1 MIEKYSVLTKKYI
14 FPIIIIIVGIILV
27 KSGLSTDKAS
37 GITQTSAYL
46 YGGIAILSMGII
58 SALYILDIISKMI
71 QNVLLIILLIVSV
84 YLAKLAYTSV
94 NETIAQIEEKKHKD
108 KYIKQALRD
117 IETIQLEYKKKFGW
131 YCNDF
136 NILKEFILN
145 DSVYSVS
152 TIGKV
157 PDTKITEEHQKI
169 LGYNT
174 IRDYKEIESYEEDEA
189 LLCGLLTKDTTWE
202 SVLARLFTS
211 ESALKNERIYPFNVE
226 NFNLVPLNND
236 KIEFYLSTDILES
249 EDDDFEFLCLKEN
262 TFVSGDLID
271 KNVQQEIFYS
281 KDYNGVVVT
290 DTFSLMNMLNKNDII
305 THINAIE
312 TNNTQAV
319 LSIIKSTKLADS
331 LIISLIRDEK
341 KIALKFF
348 PRYIKKEFKKLY
360 EIVKQNISP
369 VLRDLNDFDLIP
381 IETSLTNKES
391 EFSMSYLDSS
401 NLKTFYTDNK
411 FTSSTYEYSDGII
424 HKGSI
429 AFESNSNFY
438 TLRKTGN
445 PVFIAYDPVPY
456 DPLKERDTLKTG
468 SLIEVKTSG
477 NWK

>member
-27 KSGLSTDKAS
+27 KSGLSADKAS

-58 SALYILDIISKMI
+58 STLYIMDVISKI
-71 QNVLLIILLIVSV
+71 LQNILLLVLLIASS
-84 YLAKLAYTSV
+84 YLAFLAYTSID
-94 NETIAQIEEKKHKD
+94 ETIAQIEEKKHKD
-108 KYIKQALRD
+108 KYIKQGLRD

-136 NILKEFILN
+136 NKLKEFILN
-145 DSVYSVS
+145 DSVSSVS
-152 TIGKV
+152 TKGKV

-169 LGYNT
+169 LGYDKIN
-174 IRDYKEIESYEEDEA
+174 DHQEIESYEEEEA

-202 SVLARLFTS
+202 SVLSRLFTS
-211 ESALKNERIYPFNVE
+211 ESALKNEREYPFNVE
-226 NFNLVPLNND
+226 SFNLVPLNND
-236 KIEFYLSTDILES
+236 KIEFHLSTNILES
-249 EDDDFEFLCLKEN
+249 DGDDFEFLCLNEN

-271 KNVQQEIFYS
+271 KNVQQEIFYN
-281 KDYNGVVVT
+281 KNYNGVVVT

-305 THINAIE
+305 THINRVQ
-312 TNNTQAV
+312 TNNPQAV

-341 KIALKFF
+341 KIDVNFF
-348 PRYIKKEFKKLY
+348 PRDIKKEFKKLY

-369 VLRDLNDFDLIP
+369 ILRDINDFTLIP
-381 IETSLTNKES
+381 IETSLTNKEG

-411 FTSSTYEYSDGII
+411 FSSSNYEYSDGVI
-424 HKGSI
+424 HKGSE
-429 AFESNSNFY
+429 AFELNSNFY
-438 TLRKTGN
+438 TLRKTGT
-445 PVFIAYDPVPY
+445 PVFISYDPKPY

>member
-14 FPIIIIIVGIILV
+14 FPIIIILVGIILV
-27 KSGLSTDKAS
+27 KSGLSADKAS

-58 SALYILDIISKMI
+58 STLYIMDIISKMI

-84 YLAKLAYTSV
+84 YLAKVAYTSV
-94 NETIAQIEEKKHKD
+94 NDTIAQIEEKKHKD

-117 IETIQLEYKKKFGW
+117 IETIQLEYKKKFTW
-131 YCNDF
+131 YSNDY

-157 PDTKITEEHQKI
+157 PDTKITLEHQKI
-169 LGYNT
+169 LGYNP
-174 IRDYKEIESYEEDEA
+174 IIDYKEIESYEEDEA
-189 LLCGLLTKDTTWE
+189 LLCGLLRKDTTWE
-202 SVLARLFTS
+202 SVLAKLFTS
-211 ESALKNERIYPFNVE
+211 ESALKTERVYKFNVD

-236 KIEFYLSTDILES
+236 EVEFYLATNILES
-249 EDDDFEFLCLKEN
+249 DGDDFEFLCLNEN

-271 KNVQQEIFYS
+271 KNKQYEMFYS
-281 KDYNGVVVT
+281 KNYNGVVVT
-290 DTFSLMNMLNKNDII
+290 DTFSLMNMLSKNDII

-312 TNNTQAV
+312 TNNPEAL

-341 KIALKFF
+341 EIAIKFF
-348 PRYIKKEFKKLY
+348 PKYIKKEFKKLY
-360 EIVKQNISP
+360 EIVEQNISP
-369 VLRDLNDFDLIP
+369 LLRDVNNFTLTP
-381 IETSLTNKES
+381 IETSLTSKES

-401 NLKTFYTDNK
+401 NLKIFYTGNNS
-411 FTSSTYEYSDGII
+411 TSSNYEYSDGVI
-424 HKGSI
+424 HKESI
-429 AFESNSNFY
+429 AFDINSKFY

-445 PVFIAYDPVPY
+445 PVFIAYDPAPY

>member
-14 FPIIIIIVGIILV
+14 FPITIIIVGIILV
-27 KSGLSTDKAS
+27 KSGLSADKAS

-58 SALYILDIISKMI
+58 STLYIMDVISKMI

-84 YLAKLAYTSV
+84 YLANIAYNSV
-94 NETIAQIEEKKHKD
+94 DETIAQIEEKKHKD

-117 IETIQLEYKKKFGW
+117 IETIQLEYKKKFTW
-131 YCNDF
+131 YSNDF

-157 PDTKITEEHQKI
+157 PDTKITLEHQKI
-169 LGYNT
+169 LGYNA
-174 IRDYKEIESYEEDEA
+174 IIDYKEIESYEEDEA
-189 LLCGLLTKDTTWE
+189 LLCGLLRKDTTWE
-202 SVLARLFTS
+202 SVLAKLFTS
-211 ESALKNERIYPFNVE
+211 ESALKTERVYKFNVE
-226 NFNLVPLNND
+226 TFNLVPLNND
-236 KIEFYLSTDILES
+236 TIEFYLESNILES
-249 EDDDFEFLCLKEN
+249 DGDDFEFLCIKEN

-271 KNVQQEIFYS
+271 KNKQYEKFYD
-281 KDYNGVVVT
+281 KNYNGVVVT
-290 DTFSLMNMLNKNDII
+290 DTFGLMNMLNRNDII
-305 THINAIE
+305 THINANE
-312 TNNTQAV
+312 TNNKEAV

-341 KIALKFF
+341 KIDVKFF
-348 PRYIKKEFKKLY
+348 PRDIKKEFKKLY
-360 EIVKQNISP
+360 EIVEQNISP
-369 VLRDLNDFDLIP
+369 VLRDINNFTLIP
-381 IETSLTNKES
+381 IKTSLTNKES

-401 NLKTFYTDNK
+401 NLKIFYTDNK

-424 HKGSI
+424 HKGSL
-429 AFESNSNFY
+429 AFEANSNFY

-445 PVFIAYDPVPY
+445 PVFIAYDPAPY